1 MRISK
6 QQDRCIS
13 LLPAIASFALL
24 TVHAENFVAPASGT
38 LYLSCVGGN
47 AGAVSQFGTGTSIA
61 NFVPYLSSLP
71 GSCPTAEVSIGA
83 VTEGQ
88 KVPFGLHTVWDGR
101 EYWAFS
107 TGTDEASIVSFT
119 DVYNSLAMAGKI
131 LQPTVPNTWVMH
143 LNDAAHYTFSQT
155 EANNILIQLRLSP
168 SVVSATPEDR
178 QGVKAPSSPP
188 LVAASVGG
196 VHTWS
201 TTDPNCS
208 AALSDGRTV
217 RMIRA
222 NGLAVLA
229 AIWDNGSKTQA
240 FVGIKNN
247 TIASV
252 DVRPESFQLVVAAP
266 KYRMLAYQDPDQMA
280 KSIRRSAGWKAG
292 LTSGLGGMAQKQ
304 STSTSTTDG
313 NVTVSGPNGTASG
326 TYNGTTMTTSSQ
338 PDYEARQRSADKA
351 NQIRAEANN
360 AVNNLQSTALRAN
373 TIFPGQQMIG
383 AVFFQH
389 ERHIQEATLTVVVG
403 NDSFVIPFERITP
416 K

>member
-1 MRISK
+1 MQISK
-6 QQDRCIS
+6 EHNRRIRRLFVLAFLS
-13 LLPAIASFALL
+13 SFGA
-24 TVHAENFVAPASGT
+24 HAENFVAPASGT
-38 LYLSCVGGN
+38 LYISCVGGS
-47 AGAVSQFGTGTSIA
+47 AGALSQFGTGTSTA
-61 NFVPYLSSLP
+61 NFVPYLNSLP
-71 GSCPTAEVSIGA
+71 RSCPTAEVSVGA
-83 VTEGQ
+83 VTAGQ
-88 KVPFGLHTVWDGR
+88 TVPFGIHTVWDGR

-131 LQPTVPNTWVMH
+131 LQPTGPNTWVMH

-168 SVVSATPEDR
+168 SVAKATPEDQ

-188 LVAASVGG
+188 LVPASVGG

-201 TTDPNCS
+201 STDPNCT
-208 AALSDGRTV
+208 AALGDGHTV

-222 NGLAVLA
+222 NGIAVLA

-240 FVGIKNN
+240 YIGIKNSTSAN
-247 TIASV
+247 V
-252 DVRPESFQLVVAAP
+252 DVRPESFQLVVSAP

-304 STSTSTTDG
+304 TTSTSTTEG
-313 NVTVSGPNGTASG
+313 TATVSGPGGTASG

-338 PDYEARQRSADKA
+338 PDYEARQRAAEKADR
-351 NQIRAEANN
+351 IRIEANN
-360 AVNNLQSTALRAN
+360 AASNLQSTALRAN
-373 TIFPGQQMIG
+373 TLLSGQQMIG
-383 AVFFQH
+383 AVFFEH
-389 ERHIQEATLTVVVG
+389 ERHIQQATITVVVG
-403 NDSFVIPFERITP
+403 NDSFVIPFERVTS

>member
-1 MRISK
+1 
-6 QQDRCIS
+6 
-13 LLPAIASFALL
+13 
-24 TVHAENFVAPASGT
+24 
-38 LYLSCVGGN
+38 
-47 AGAVSQFGTGTSIA
+47 
-61 NFVPYLSSLP
+61 
-71 GSCPTAEVSIGA
+71 
-83 VTEGQ
+83 
-88 KVPFGLHTVWDGR
+88 
-101 EYWAFS
+101 
-107 TGTDEASIVSFT
+107 
-119 DVYNSLAMAGKI
+119 
-131 LQPTVPNTWVMH
+131 
-143 LNDAAHYTFSQT
+143 
-155 EANNILIQLRLSP
+155 
-168 SVVSATPEDR
+168 
-178 QGVKAPSSPP
+178 
-188 LVAASVGG
+188 
-196 VHTWS
+196 
-201 TTDPNCS
+201 
-208 AALSDGRTV
+208 
-217 RMIRA
+217 
-222 NGLAVLA
+222 
-229 AIWDNGSKTQA
+229 
-240 FVGIKNN
+240 
-247 TIASV
+247 V

>member
-1 MRISK
+1 MQISK
-6 QQDRCIS
+6 EHNRRIRRLFVLAFLS
-13 LLPAIASFALL
+13 SFGA
-24 TVHAENFVAPASGT
+24 HAENFVAPASGT
-38 LYLSCVGGN
+38 LYISCVGGS
-47 AGAVSQFGTGTSIA
+47 AGALSQFGTGTSTA
-61 NFVPYLSSLP
+61 NFVPYLNSLP
-71 GSCPTAEVSIGA
+71 RSCPTAEVSVGA
-83 VTEGQ
+83 VTAGQ
-88 KVPFGLHTVWDGR
+88 TVPFGIHTVWDGR

-131 LQPTVPNTWVMH
+131 LQPTGPNTWVMH

-168 SVVSATPEDR
+168 SVAKATPEDQ

-188 LVAASVGG
+188 LVPASVGG

-201 TTDPNCS
+201 STDPNCT
-208 AALSDGRTV
+208 AALGDGHTV

-222 NGLAVLA
+222 NGIAVLA

-240 FVGIKNN
+240 YIGIKNSTSAN
-247 TIASV
+247 V
-252 DVRPESFQLVVAAP
+252 DVRPESFQLVVSAP

-304 STSTSTTDG
+304 TTSTSTTEG
-313 NVTVSGPNGTASG
+313 TATVSGPGGTASG

-338 PDYEARQRSADKA
+338 PDYEARQRAAEKADR
-351 NQIRAEANN
+351 IRTEANN
-360 AVNNLQSTALRAN
+360 AASNLQSTALRAN
-373 TIFPGQQMIG
+373 TLLSGQQMIG
-383 AVFFQH
+383 AVFFEH
-389 ERHIQEATLTVVVG
+389 ERHIQQATITVVVG
-403 NDSFVIPFERITP
+403 NDSFVIPFERVTS

>member
-1 MRISK
+1 MEISREHNRRI
-6 QQDRCIS
+6 R
-13 LLPAIASFALL
+13 LLFAIALLGSFGA
-24 TVHAENFVAPASGT
+24 HAENFVPTVSGT
-38 LYLSCVGGN
+38 LYISCVGGS

-61 NFVPYLSSLP
+61 NFVPYLNSLP

-83 VTEGQ
+83 VTGGQ
-88 KVPFGLHTVWDGR
+88 TVPFGIHTVWDGR
-101 EYWAFS
+101 DYWAFS

-119 DVYNSLAMAGKI
+119 DVFNSLGMAGKI
-131 LQPTVPNTWVMH
+131 LQPTGPNTWVLH

-155 EANNILIQLRLSP
+155 EANNILVQLRLSP
-168 SVVSATPEDR
+168 SVVSATTEST

-188 LVAASVGG
+188 LVPASVGG

-201 TTDPNCS
+201 ATDPNCT

-240 FVGIKNN
+240 YIGIKNS
-247 TIASV
+247 TIANV
-252 DVRPESFQLVVAAP
+252 DVRPETFQLVVAAP

-304 STSTSTTDG
+304 TTSTSTTEG
-313 NVTVSGPNGTASG
+313 TATVSGPGGAASG

-338 PDYEARQRSADKA
+338 PDYEARQRAAEKADR
-351 NQIRAEANN
+351 IRAEANN
-360 AVNNLQSTALRAN
+360 AASNLQSTALRAN
-373 TIFPGQQMIG
+373 TIIPGHQIIG
-383 AVFFQH
+383 AVFFEH
-389 ERHIQEATLTVVVG
+389 EKHIQKATLTVVVG
-403 NDSFVIPFERITP
+403 NDSFVIPFERVTS